1 MTVNDLI
8 NVLNDVPCM
17 ATIYISDPEKW
28 LFEIK
33 NVVVHYDETLN
44 RTWVE
49 FVQSDD

>member
-8 NVLNDVPCM
+8 KVLNDVPCM

-44 RTWVE
+44 RTWIE

>member
-8 NVLNDVPCM
+8 KVLNDVPCM

-49 FVQSDD
+49 IVQSDD